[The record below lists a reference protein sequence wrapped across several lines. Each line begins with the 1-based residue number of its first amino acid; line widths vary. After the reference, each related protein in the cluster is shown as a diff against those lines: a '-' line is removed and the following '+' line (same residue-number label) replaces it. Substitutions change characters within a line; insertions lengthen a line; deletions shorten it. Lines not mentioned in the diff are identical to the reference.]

1 MPDQTIPAGSPAVIP
16 QQVVPFGFDG
26 KQVRVVVRDGE
37 PWFAGVDVCAALGIV
52 DSSQALSR
60 LDDDEKGGGIQ
71 YPTLGGEQTLASVNE
86 AGLYTLALRSRGAMT
101 FGTVAHRFRKWVTG
115 EVLPAIRKTGEYQ
128 TTKLREELAAAQAR
142 ILLLEVARP
151 LDKSIDDAAATLG
164 IDSRDLFW
172 LLMDEKWVYRRS
184 NGISLL
190 ARSGAVDRG
199 LMVNHAVEVNRW
211 ERSGTARWVIQG
223 WVSPLG
229 MVELARLLR
238 DRAVE
243 QAKAIEARMA
253 WERDR
258 CA

>member
-1 MPDQTIPAGSPAVIP
+1 MSDRSIATNTLAVIP
-16 QQVVPFGFDG
+16 VVPVPFGFDG
-26 KQVRVVVRDGE
+26 KPVRVVVRDGE
-37 PWFAGVDVCAALGIV
+37 PWFVGADVCAALGIKNSR
-52 DSSQALSR
+52 DALSR
-60 LDDDEKGGGIQ
+60 LDPDWACVGSTDTSAGVRPVG
-71 YPTLGGEQTLASVNE
+71 LVSE
-86 AGLYTLALRSRGAMT
+86 AGMYALVLTSRGAAT
-101 FGTVAHRFRKWVTG
+101 PGTTVHRFYRWVMG

-142 ILLLEVARP
+142 ILLLETARP
-151 LDKSIDDAAATLG
+151 LDKSIDGAAVALG

-184 NGISLL
+184 NGLSLL
-190 ARSGAVDRG
+190 ARSGAIDRG

-211 ERSGTARWVIQG
+211 ERAGTARWVIQG

-229 MVELARLLR
+229 MAELARLLR

-243 QAKAIEARMA
+243 QAKAIEARLA
-253 WERDR
+253 WERDI